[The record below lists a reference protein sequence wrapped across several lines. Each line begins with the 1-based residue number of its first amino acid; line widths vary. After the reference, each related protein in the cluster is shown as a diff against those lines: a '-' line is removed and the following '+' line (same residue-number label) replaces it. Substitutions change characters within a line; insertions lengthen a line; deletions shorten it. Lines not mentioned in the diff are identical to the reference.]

1 MTCNNDEVA
10 LLSVSSAIERIETLS
25 GNTPAAEATALTKAN
40 WSEAVK
46 FVLEMGRLIR
56 MLTANLN
63 CVQELEAFAPA
74 LENPQ
79 LGQATPALA
88 PPVQNKFGGH
98 SWQVDGGGRD

>member
-10 LLSVSSAIERIETLS
+10 LLPVSSAIERIETLS

-56 MLTANLN
+56 MLTAN

-74 LENPQ
+74 LENPP
-79 LGQATPALA
+79 LGQATPGLA
-88 PPVQNKFGGH
+88 SPVQNKFGGQ